1 MLEALFPAKLDER
14 GLADIQAMVVRFYRL
29 NYAKYIFLH
38 FDDAAAG
45 RRWIAWITP
54 NITSATAWDRQ
65 SQATRFTWNVGL
77 TYPGLQ
83 ALGLSESALHTF
95 PLEFREGM
103 AA

>member
-1 MLEALFPAKLDER
+1 MLEALFPAKLDEH

-54 NITSATAWDRQ
+54 NITSAAAWDRQ
-65 SQATRFTWNVGL
+65 SAATRFTWNVGL
-77 TYPGLQ
+77 TFPGLQ
-83 ALGLSESALHTF
+83 ALGLGESALQTF
-95 PLEFREGM
+95 PLEFR
-103 AA
+103 